1 MTSGP
6 LNHELILDSVK
17 KDLSIENMQK
27 AMAQYKAIACEWI
40 PQISIDENADNGNAV
55 QFKLVVG
62 DPSVPQSIQ
71 GLTYTLTK
79 KDVVYLS
86 DGNALIENVAENLAT
101 LYESLLRNV
110 LREQARHLAANI
122 RREGKA

>member
-1 MTSGP
+1 
-6 LNHELILDSVK
+6 
-17 KDLSIENMQK
+17 
-27 AMAQYKAIACEWI
+27 
-40 PQISIDENADNGNAV
+40 
-55 QFKLVVG
+55 
-62 DPSVPQSIQ
+62 
-71 GLTYTLTK
+71 LTYTLAK
-79 KDVVYLS
+79 KDVIYLS